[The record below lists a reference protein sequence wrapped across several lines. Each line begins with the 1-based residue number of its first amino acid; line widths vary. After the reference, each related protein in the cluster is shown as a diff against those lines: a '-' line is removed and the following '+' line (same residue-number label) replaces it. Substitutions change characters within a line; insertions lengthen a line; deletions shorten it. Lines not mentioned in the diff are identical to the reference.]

1 MRDHAL
7 LEWLGANSF
16 RTSHYPYRYST
27 VKCYTLHCTVPSSEE
42 TLQLADKA
50 GLLVVAECAAVSLD
64 SPFSEELAANHR
76 AALTELYR
84 S

>member
-1 MRDHAL
+1 M
-7 LEWLGANSF
+7 
-16 RTSHYPYRYST
+16 
-27 VKCYTLHCTVPSSEE
+27 KCNTQHCSEE